1 MEKRMEKV
9 STAIILSAGKST
21 RSYPI
26 TLEKPKA
33 LLKILNKPVLERT
46 LDELVGIVEEVIVIV
61 GYKKEMIM
69 SAIGSEYKGLKIKY
83 VEQQEQNG
91 TGGAIL
97 QVKDQLKGRFLVI
110 NGDDLYKKGDIER
123 MLNYEYSVLAQQVAN
138 PSVFGV
144 FTIGKNEF
152 LNGIVEKPQTFV
164 SNLANVGCYLLD
176 TKIFEHD
183 LQKST
188 RGEYEITDYLL
199 YLIQNQEIHVE
210 RVQEY
215 WLALGY
221 SWDLLKANMFV
232 LKNDFQEAT
241 IGTKLEDNTKIY
253 EQVRIGK
260 DCKFGKNIEIVG
272 PAVIGN
278 NVTIKDNC
286 YILPYSVIENDV
298 VIEADSIIAESL
310 IMDEAKVQKNSKTRG
325 AIVTPKYTI
334 VMNEVPK
341 K

>member
-1 MEKRMEKV
+1 MEKI

-69 SAIGSEYKGLKIKY
+69 NSIDQNYKGLKIRFI
-83 VEQQEQNG
+83 EQKEQNG

-97 QVKDQLKGRFLVI
+97 QVKDQLKGRFFVL

-123 MLNYEYSVLAQQVAN
+123 MLNYEYAVLAQQVVN
-138 PSVFGV
+138 PSNFGV

-152 LNGIVEKPQTFV
+152 LKGIVEKPQTFI

-176 TKIFEHD
+176 VKIFEHE
-183 LQKST
+183 LKKST

-199 YLIQNQEIHVE
+199 YLTQKNDIHVE

-232 LKNDFQEAT
+232 LKNDFEEASIDT
-241 IGTKLEDNTKIY
+241 ILKDNTKIY
-253 EQVRIGK
+253 EKVQIGK
-260 DCKFGKNIEIVG
+260 DCKFGKNVEILG

-278 NVTIKDNC
+278 NVTLKDNC

-298 VIEADSIIAESL
+298 VIEEDSIVAESL
-310 IMDEAKVQKNSKTRG
+310 IMDEAIVQKNSKTRG